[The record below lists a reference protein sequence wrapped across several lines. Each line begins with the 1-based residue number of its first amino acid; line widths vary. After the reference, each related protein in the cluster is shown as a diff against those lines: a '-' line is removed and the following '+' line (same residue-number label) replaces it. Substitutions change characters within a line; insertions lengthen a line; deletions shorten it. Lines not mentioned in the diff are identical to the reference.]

1 MIDKEAIVLVTAT
14 IAPQSLSELQINV
27 LRGAWNKQSY
37 HQISLELNHE
47 YSYIKDVGVQ
57 LWQMLTQELEI
68 RVTKLN
74 LHDVLRQY
82 ALQKRMCDRP
92 ASLPRDRIDWGEAVD
107 VSQFCG
113 RQAQLAMVEQWVMQ
127 DCCRLITIVG
137 IGGIGKTMLVTQ
149 VAQQLAE
156 TEQFEVVVWRL
167 LRQAPPFVDF
177 LTELI
182 CAIDPDRTLSQSLD
196 AIMRHLLIQLRSHL
210 DGVTT
215 PLEHL

>member
-1 MIDKEAIVLVTAT
+1 MTYKEAIVLVTAT

-92 ASLPRDRIDWGEAVD
+92 ASLPRDRVDWWEAVD
-107 VSQFCG
+107 VSQFGG
-113 RQAQLAMVEQWVMQ
+113 RQAQLAMLEQWVMQ
-127 DCCRLITIVG
+127 DCCRLIAIVG

-149 VAQQLAE
+149 VAQQLAD
-156 TEQFEVVVWRL
+156 TE
-167 LRQAPPFVDF
+167 
-177 LTELI
+177 
-182 CAIDPDRTLSQSLD
+182 
-196 AIMRHLLIQLRSHL
+196 
-210 DGVTT
+210 
-215 PLEHL
+215 